1 MPIKSAWREGIVDAT
16 SSYVCVF
23 CVHVCVV
30 CGDVW
35 WPRDHRTYATGS
47 YRPIRRQ
54 ISFMQNNVTLV
65 NNSY

>member
-30 CGDVW
+30 MCGDVVTTV
-35 WPRDHRTYATGS
+35 HTLVIS
-47 YRPIRRQ
+47 IRRQ